1 MRILSGCLVN
11 MGRTYRYNSDD
22 GGGKKPPGRSKRKGR
37 KSRKNSSD
45 YRYNTTED
53 TESKWDSYV
62 EDSDPYFEKFSPKRK
77 NKR

>member
-1 MRILSGCLVN
+1 MKIPSGCLVN
-11 MGRTYRYNSDD
+11 MGRTYRFHSDD
-22 GGGKKPPGRSKRKGR
+22 GGGKKPSRRSKGKGR

-45 YRYNTTED
+45 YLYNTTED

-62 EDSDPYFEKFSPKRK
+62 EDRDPYFEKFSPKRK